1 MTESLAIDTKQT
13 AVLIM
18 DYQLATAAMVPEAA
32 SLAERA
38 ASILDAARGAA
49 LPVIHVLVE
58 FRPGYP
64 EINPRNV
71 ALAERIQRSGRL
83 LRGAPETQEIPA
95 VAAREGDIVVVKHRI
110 GAFSGTELDA
120 LLRSLRVETLVL
132 FGIATSGVVL
142 STVRQAFDL
151 DYRAIVVSDC
161 CADPDAALHAT
172 LLEKVIGRQARL
184 TTMEDLLPQ
193 LRGARNHAT

>member
-1 MTESLAIDTKQT
+1 MTESFAIDAKRT

-18 DYQLATAAMVPEAA
+18 DYQVATAAMVTEAA
-32 SLAERA
+32 ALAERA
-38 ASILDAARGAA
+38 ASILEAARGAA
-49 LPVIHVLVE
+49 LPVIHVRVE

-64 EINPRNV
+64 EINPRNI
-71 ALAERIQRSGRL
+71 ALVERIQRSGRL
-83 LRGAPETQEIPA
+83 LSGAPETQEIPA

-151 DYRAIVVSDC
+151 DYCSILVSDC
-161 CADPDAALHAT
+161 CADPDPALNAT
-172 LLEKVIGRQARL
+172 LLEKVLGRQARL
-184 TTMEDLLPQ
+184 ITTEELLPL
-193 LRGARNHAT
+193 LRDARNAA